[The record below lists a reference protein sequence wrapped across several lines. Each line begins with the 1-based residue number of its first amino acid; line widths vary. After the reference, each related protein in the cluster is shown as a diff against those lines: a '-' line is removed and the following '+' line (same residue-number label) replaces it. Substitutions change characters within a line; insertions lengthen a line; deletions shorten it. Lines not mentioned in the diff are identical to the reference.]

1 VRPSDGG
8 FYPRVFALVAA
19 GLLGVAL
26 YWMVQ
31 PFVGS
36 ILWAFLLAFLLSPVN
51 EALGRALRGRRGLA
65 AFLITLASVLLILLP
80 AALLALAFVG
90 QATELVGRLEALA
103 QKHHITKMSDVLRV
117 PLLQGVIDRMLAH
130 LPVSAEQIQDW
141 LLQSGQSALRTAVGM
156 SGALVVGALGVVV
169 GFVLVLFLLF
179 FFLRDGADMV
189 RRAVRLIPMDPAR
202 KATLLAH
209 LSAVTRA
216 VVLGTL
222 LTAVAQGTLLGI
234 GFALVGL
241 PSPVVF
247 GVLSSIVS
255 LVPMV
260 GTALVWIP
268 AVAVL
273 LVQER
278 LGASVFLLM
287 WSLALVGTIDNFLKP
302 LVVSGRAQISTLP
315 VFLGLM
321 GGLST
326 FGVIGMVLGP
336 VIVALVIALL
346 RFADESRP
354 SED

>member
-1 VRPSDGG
+1 VRQLDGG
-8 FYPRVFALVAA
+8 FYPRVFALVTA

-26 YWMVQ
+26 SWMVQ

-65 AFLITLASVLLILLP
+65 ALLITLASILLILLP
-80 AALLALAFVG
+80 ATLLALAFVG
-90 QATELVGRLEALA
+90 QATELVGRIEALA
-103 QKHHITKMSDVLRV
+103 QHHHITKMSDVLRV
-117 PLLQGVIDRMLAH
+117 PLLQGAIDRMLAH
-130 LPVSAEQIQDW
+130 LPVSAEQIQGW
-141 LLQSGQSALRTAVGM
+141 LVQGGQNALKLAVAM
-156 SGALVVGALGVVV
+156 SGTLVVGALGVVV
-169 GFVLVLFLLF
+169 GFFLVLFLLF
-179 FFLRDGADMV
+179 FFLRDGVEMV
-189 RRAVRLIPMDPAR
+189 RRGVRLIPMDPAR
-202 KATLLAH
+202 KADLLAH

-234 GFALVGL
+234 GFAMVGL

-268 AVAVL
+268 AVGVL
-273 LVQER
+273 LIQER
-278 LGASVFLLM
+278 LWASIFLLV
-287 WSLALVGTIDNFLKP
+287 WSLALVGTIDNVLKP

-321 GGLST
+321 GGLSA
-326 FGVIGMVLGP
+326 FGAIGMVLGP

-346 RFADESRP
+346 QFAEESRP
-354 SED
+354 TE

>member
-1 VRPSDGG
+1 VPQSDG
-8 FYPRVFALVAA
+8 FYPKVFALVAA
-19 GLLGVAL
+19 GILGVAL
-26 YWMVQ
+26 ARMVQ
-31 PFVGS
+31 PLVGP

-65 AFLITLASVLLILLP
+65 AFLITLASVMLILLP
-80 AALLALAFVG
+80 AALLAVAFAG
-90 QATELVGRLEALA
+90 QATDLLGRIEALA
-103 QKHHITKMSDVLRV
+103 QQHHITKMSDVLRV
-117 PLLQGVIDRMLAH
+117 PLLQGVIDRLLIH
-130 LPVSAEQIQDW
+130 LPVSAEQFQGW
-141 LLQSGQSALRTAVGM
+141 LVQGGQNALRIAVAM
-156 SGALVVGALGVVV
+156 SGAVVVGALGVVV
-169 GFVLVLFLLF
+169 GFFLVLFLLF
-179 FFLRDGADMV
+179 FFLRDGADLI
-189 RRAVRLIPMDPAR
+189 RRAVGLIPMDPSR
-202 KATLLAH
+202 KTDLVDH

-268 AVAVL
+268 AAITL
-273 LVQER
+273 LVQDR
-278 LGASVFLLM
+278 LWASVFLLV
-287 WSLALVGTIDNFLKP
+287 WSIALVGTIDNILKP

-321 GGLST
+321 GGLSA
-326 FGVIGMVLGP
+326 FGAIGVVLGP

-346 RFADESRP
+346 RFAEESRAT
-354 SED
+354 S

>member
-1 VRPSDGG
+1 VQRSDSS
-8 FYPRVFALVAA
+8 FYQRVFALVAA

-26 YWMVQ
+26 SWMVQ
-31 PFVGS
+31 PFVGP

-51 EALGRALRGRRGLA
+51 EVFGRALRGRRGLA
-65 AFLITLASVLLILLP
+65 ALLITLASLLLILLP
-80 AALLALAFVG
+80 AALLAVAFAG
-90 QATELVGRLEALA
+90 QATELLGRIEALA
-103 QKHHITKMSDVLRV
+103 QKHHITKMSDVLHV
-117 PLLQGVIDRMLAH
+117 PLLQGAIDRLLVH
-130 LPVSAEQIQDW
+130 LPVSAEQVQSW
-141 LLQSGQSALRTAVGM
+141 LVQSGQNALKIAVAM
-156 SGALVVGALGVVV
+156 SGAFVVGALGVVI
-169 GFVLVLFLLF
+169 GFFLVLFLLF
-179 FFLRDGADMV
+179 FFLRDGAELV

-202 KATLLAH
+202 KTDLLAH

-268 AVAVL
+268 AVVVL
-273 LVQER
+273 LIQDR
-278 LGASVFLLM
+278 LWASVFLLV
-287 WSLALVGTIDNFLKP
+287 WSLALVGTIDNVLKP

-321 GGLST
+321 GGLSAV
-326 FGVIGMVLGP
+326 GAIGMVLGP

-346 RFADESRP
+346 RFAAESRP
-354 SED
+354 TE